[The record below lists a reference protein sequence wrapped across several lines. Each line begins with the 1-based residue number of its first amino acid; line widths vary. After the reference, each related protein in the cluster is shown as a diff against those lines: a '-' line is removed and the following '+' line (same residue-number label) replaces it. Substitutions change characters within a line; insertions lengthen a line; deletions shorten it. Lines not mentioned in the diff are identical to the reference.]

1 MEHLE
6 NKINKYNRIIG
17 SINKLSPK
25 DVFSDYL
32 YNFYYIILISI
43 YITDIIHD
51 KQEHESFK
59 DLLEKIQHKAALAIT
74 GVIRGT

>member
-1 MEHLE
+1 M
-6 NKINKYNRIIG
+6 
-17 SINKLSPK
+17 
-25 DVFSDYL
+25 FSDYL